1 MSRPFLSLEL
11 DPAATTTQSL
21 PDFHPLNPGFQ
32 DLHERLWLS
41 QDFRS
46 ILHPFC
52 STASAIA
59 LQNSSSVDV
68 KIRDALRTTEYRL
81 LNFANHESGASTT
94 VQLVQD
100 ACRLAILLY
109 ISTILDDFWLPSQRN
124 DLLAKFKTS
133 IIELEAVREDITA
146 FKIWLLSL
154 GSVAAREIPEET
166 WFTAALQNL
175 SRENR
180 ISSSEFVETVVR
192 SFAWFGV
199 KYDVMLMRLC
209 DEVFVV

>member
-11 DPAATTTQSL
+11 DPDATTTQSL
-21 PDFHPLNPGFQ
+21 RDFHPLNPGFQ

-41 QDFRS
+41 QEFRS

-52 STASAIA
+52 STASAIS
-59 LQNSSSVDV
+59 LRNTSSVNV
-68 KIRDALRTTEYRL
+68 KIRDDLRTIEYRL
-81 LNFANHESGASTT
+81 LNFSNHESGASTT
-94 VQLVQD
+94 VQYVQN

-133 IIELEAVREDITA
+133 IIELDAVKEGLTA
-146 FKIWLLSL
+146 FKLWLLSL
-154 GSVAAREIPEET
+154 GSVAASEITEET
-166 WFTAALQNL
+166 WFTASLQRL
-175 SRENR
+175 SQVKGISSRE
-180 ISSSEFVETVVR
+180 IVETVVR

-199 KYDVMLMRLC
+199 EYDAMLKRLC
-209 DEVFVV
+209 DEFS